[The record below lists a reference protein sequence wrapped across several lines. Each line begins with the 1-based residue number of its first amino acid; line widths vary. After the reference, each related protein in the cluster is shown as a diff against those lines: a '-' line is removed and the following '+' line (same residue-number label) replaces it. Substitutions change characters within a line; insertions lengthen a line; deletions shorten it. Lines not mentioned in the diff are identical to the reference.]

1 MSTPLLYYFMLLNF
15 EDDFQIGHVE
25 PDDFS
30 REKTMWN
37 IYALQIFQKIRP
49 LFMIIVI

>member
-1 MSTPLLYYFMLLNF
+1 MTTSLLYYFMLLNF

-30 REKTMWN
+30 RETMMWN
-37 IYALQIFQKIRP
+37 YSTLQIFQKIRP
-49 LFMIIVI
+49 LFMKIVI